1 MYHQEG
7 GPHNKT
13 GKEVVYLLLLKQD
26 SAGDNP
32 GGPEE
37 LINYM
42 TEPYSEYCF
51 RMGALYLVPRPYM
64 PLVEGNLRRIR
75 EGDGGRRRNL
85 NFKFLRALVHWDEY
99 MELQGMILEQI
110 RSRLERLLRLCEGG
124 KLSGG
129 EISRI
134 YESLMRVREV
144 INILNL
150 ERLYPREVVE
160 LHDLID
166 IVGERLSKL
175 RLCEVEVR
183 VEEIEGD
190 C

>member
-7 GPHNKT
+7 GPHSKT

-26 SAGDNP
+26 SIGDDP
-32 GGPEE
+32 GEPEE
-37 LINYM
+37 LVNYT

-51 RMGALYLVPRPYM
+51 RMGALYLVPKPYM
-64 PLVEGNLRRIR
+64 PLVESSLRGIR

-85 NFKFLRALVHWDEY
+85 SFKFLRALVRWDEY
-99 MELQGMILEQI
+99 MELQGMILGQI

-134 YESLMRVREV
+134 CESLMRFREV
-144 INILNL
+144 INVLNL
-150 ERLYPREVVE
+150 EGLYPREVVE

-166 IVGERLSKL
+166 IVSERLSEL

-190 C
+190 R